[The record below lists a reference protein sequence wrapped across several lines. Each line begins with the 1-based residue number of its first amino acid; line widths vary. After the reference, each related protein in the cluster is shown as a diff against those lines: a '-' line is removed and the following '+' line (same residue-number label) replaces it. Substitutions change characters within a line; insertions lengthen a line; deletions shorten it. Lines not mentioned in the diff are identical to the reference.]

1 MTFSWISTER
11 EKQIVLRASRL
22 MRVRRGR
29 LLRSIR
35 CVKILPVRCFSF
47 GTSLTWLPRS
57 SLVTMPIQ
65 NGVNRANSSRQV
77 SSFLWLE
84 SVSQHTTS
92 FSVVAPCCQRSST
105 AHCEL
110 GTYFTSKVARHFCS
124 CTMLASYT
132 DTKCKLACQPT
143 GWKLQG
149 ATDCSI
155 YTKYLK

>member
-22 MRVRRGR
+22 MQVRRSR

-92 FSVVAPCCQRSST
+92 FSVVAPCCQRSSIAQDT
-105 AHCEL
+105 PQVIAESVEAMIGQL
-110 GTYFTSKVARHFCS
+110 NAEIKRLDRLIRS
-124 CTMLASYT
+124 ASWI
-132 DTKCKLACQPT
+132 KKGL
-143 GWKLQG
+143 
-149 ATDCSI
+149 
-155 YTKYLK
+155 